1 MSYYFSSMMSDQAV
15 AGSFVG
21 AMFLFMIVV
30 VILVLAFAVFWIWTI
45 IDVARR
51 EFTNPNERLI
61 WLLLIVLLGI
71 IPSVIYY
78 FFVMHPNN
86 KGCMKKGKK

>member
-1 MSYYFSSMMSDQAV
+1 MMSDQAV

-30 VILVLAFAVFWIWTI
+30 VILALAVAVFWIWTI

-51 EFTNPNERLI
+51 DFKNSNERLI
-61 WLLLIVLLGI
+61 WLLLIILLGI
-71 IPSVIYY
+71 IPSLVYY
-78 FFVMHPNN
+78 FVVMRPDN
-86 KGCMKKGKK
+86 KGVMKGKK